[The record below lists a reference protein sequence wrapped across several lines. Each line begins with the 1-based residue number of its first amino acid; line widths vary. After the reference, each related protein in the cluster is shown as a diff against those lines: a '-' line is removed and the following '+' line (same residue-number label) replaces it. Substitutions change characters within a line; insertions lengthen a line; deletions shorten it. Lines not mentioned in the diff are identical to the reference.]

1 MTAGYGFNRH
11 PTPGSLFAMGW
22 SRLMA
27 KEFIRFFKSAKKKN
41 MLLMASFLFYFLCH
55 PSSIVSN
62 TITFFIPPALSAGRT
77 SFRVPLPSR
86 PRVFG
91 WLLRVFASFIGR
103 LRPRR
108 IFFSYFFSINSMAE
122 PTPRHSPARSAQAA
136 PLLHRPLH
144 RFRHAPYGSYVRCS
158 PHHGGRNDKLN
169 LYY

>member
-1 MTAGYGFNRH
+1 MNSH

-22 SRLMA
+22 SRSLS
-27 KEFIRFFKSAKKKN
+27 KDLFRFIKSDEKKN
-41 MLLMASFLFYFLCH
+41 YLLMASILFYFLCH
-55 PSSIVSN
+55 QSSIVSN

-144 RFRHAPYGSYVRCS
+144 RFRRLSFDCCVT
-158 PHHGGRNDKLN
+158 
-169 LYY
+169 

>member
-1 MTAGYGFNRH
+1 
-11 PTPGSLFAMGW
+11 MGW
-22 SRLMA
+22 LRSLSKDFFR
-27 KEFIRFFKSAKKKN
+27 FIKSDEKKN
-41 MLLMASFLFYFLCH
+41 YLLMASILFYFLIIH
-55 PSSIVSN
+55 PRSSPTRSH
-62 TITFFIPPALSAGRT
+62 FSSPLRPALSAGRT

-144 RFRHAPYGSYVRCS
+144 RFRRLSFDCCVT
-158 PHHGGRNDKLN
+158 
-169 LYY
+169 